1 MALIFTGN
9 DESLFIS
16 FKHSMIQEFEM
27 SDLGKMRYFLG
38 LEILERDNGIFLCQQ
53 KYTRDVL
60 ERFQMADFNSV
71 HNPIIQRTKLM
82 KDPMGEPMA
91 DTLYK

>member
-16 FKHSMIQEFEM
+16 FKHSMMQEFEM

-38 LEILERDNGIFLCQQ
+38 LEISQGDNGIFL
-53 KYTRDVL
+53 
-60 ERFQMADFNSV
+60 S
-71 HNPIIQRTKLM
+71 TKIHS
-82 KDPMGEPMA
+82 
-91 DTLYK
+91 